1 MSRRYAMA
9 RDRRDFLRATAA
21 GIVGVGAS
29 MTLGRAVA
37 QTAPPEGV
45 PKEPLKIG
53 VMAAQ
58 SGVMAVPGVAAL
70 TATKIWVEQVN
81 KAGGILGRTIELKIE
96 EETGAKET
104 VERFKKLT
112 LQEKVD
118 VVVGLMSTGNGQ
130 AVGQE
135 AEALKQLWLSW
146 DATTQKGVV
155 EGQPVANYSFRS
167 VDNELEAIAG
177 AILTAKLFPDV
188 KRVTG
193 INNDY
198 SYGRD
203 CWEAYCRVLK
213 MYRPGVVFEEP
224 IFTKLGETEFSAAID
239 ALAAKKP
246 DLIMSSFWS
255 GDTTIFLKQAAAK
268 RLFERTKG
276 CFTTGGGVHDTLKKE
291 FTPEGLI
298 LGYNSYYFLWTDNW
312 PMSNEF
318 VKTYYERTKTYPVY
332 ECDHA
337 WFVLQAYKAAVEKCY
352 ALLKKWPTKEQI
364 IEALRGIQVPSLSGY
379 RGYRKDNK
387 QECCFFMG
395 VTTHKNPYDFVTIDP
410 VHIFPSASIQK
421 PEGYTF
427 DQWLQEWEKK
437 VKEVAKS

>member
-1 MSRRYAMA
+1 MARNRREFIKTAGAGVIGAGAAMA
-9 RDRRDFLRATAA
+9 WGGPTAM
-21 GIVGVGAS
+21 GA
-29 MTLGRAVA
+29 A
-37 QTAPPEGV
+37 PEGV
-45 PKEPLKIG
+45 PKEPVKIG

-70 TATKIWVEQVN
+70 TACRIWAEQVN
-81 KAGGILGRTIELKIE
+81 KSGGILGRSVELKVE

-104 VERFKKLT
+104 VEKFKKLT
-112 LQEKVD
+112 LQEKVE

-146 DATTQKGVV
+146 DATTQKGVL

-177 AILTAKLFPDV
+177 AILTAKVFPNLKKV
-188 KRVTG
+188 AG

-203 CWEAYCRVLK
+203 CWESYCRVLK
-213 MYRPGVVFEEP
+213 MYNPNVSFEDS
-224 IFTKLGETEFSAAID
+224 IFLKLGETEFSAAID

-268 RLFERTKG
+268 KLFQNIKG

-298 LGYNSYYFLWTDNW
+298 LGYNSMYFRWTDNW
-312 PMSNEF
+312 PMLNDF
-318 VKTYYERTKTYPVY
+318 VKVYFEKTKTYPVY

-337 WFVLQAYKAAVEKCY
+337 WFTLQAYKAAVEKCY
-352 ALLKKWPTKEQI
+352 TLTKKWPTKEQL

-427 DQWLQEWEKK
+427 DQWMQEWEKQ
-437 VKEVAKS
+437 VREAKKA